1 MTYRSISEPFLSLP
15 LCETGRLKGL
25 ARSNCPSPRSDKTMR
40 STFSRGQAFV
50 LENRVLCGVSKWL
63 PLSPK
68 HEPVEVPTEWG
79 GFPKTGPSGVPS
91 QWTLSFQ
98 QLGRYGLSVPT
109 SVLAPAVPL
118 FPVSYTSL
126 HLPVSPVIRVM
137 VCSVTST
144 LQSKKVVYFQF
155 VQLFSCY
162 KEGSDDF
169 HALYMWKPKLE
180 VLTSCILMF
189 SYFMIVLEG
198 LVPFSFLGDGDTA
211 RAWACHNAAASPLP
225 LGPAWP
231 GQTDHSPWFG

>member
-1 MTYRSISEPFLSLP
+1 MFWRILY
-15 LCETGRLKGL
+15 
-25 ARSNCPSPRSDKTMR
+25 
-40 STFSRGQAFV
+40 
-50 LENRVLCGVSKWL
+50 GVSKWL
-63 PLSPK
+63 PLPPK
-68 HEPVEVPTEWG
+68 HEPVEVPAECG
-79 GFPKTGPSGVPS
+79 GSPKTGSSGIPS

-98 QLGRYGLSVPT
+98 QLGSYGLSVPT

-118 FPVSYTSL
+118 FPGSSTSL

-144 LQSKKVVYFQF
+144 LQSKKVVDFQF

-169 HALYMWKPKLE
+169 HALYMWKLKLE

-189 SYFMIVLEG
+189 SYFMV
-198 LVPFSFLGDGDTA
+198 VGDGDTA
-211 RAWACHNAAASPLP
+211 RAWACHNAAAFPLP

-231 GQTDHSPWFG
+231 G